1 VIIIDRHDPGIITIN
16 SVISALQ
23 SHEVVKIIHWKKG
36 HKGLGEPVSNYV
48 IFNAMTMKLYHIE
61 KVKNPDCIQCGKKKR
76 RVVIKMKPN
85 SICMNIIKTLEKN
98 GFQLE
103 SDLEPIIT
111 LLDFNEILILD
122 LEKNYLKVSS
132 CTCWN

>member
-1 VIIIDRHDPGIITIN
+1 M
-16 SVISALQ
+16 
-23 SHEVVKIIHWKKG
+23 KIIHWKKG
-36 HKGLGEPVSNYV
+36 HKGLGEPVTNYI

-61 KVKNPDCIQCGKKKR
+61 KVRNPDCIQCGKNRR

-111 LLDFNEILILD
+111 LLDFNDILILD
-122 LEKNYLKVSS
+122 LEKSVAENNLRNFEYLTIAGFKGGELSLIHI
-132 CTCWN
+132 